1 MTSNFNTF
9 WPILKVLQI
18 LGLFPIKKSEENL
31 CGFEAMPTGKY
42 LVLTVTVQSLG
53 FACYVGSFFYVMP
66 KQKLDFMDLLRTT
79 YAVEGSSLDTITYFG
94 VFFLTG
100 LSSFGVLVGV
110 FPLKGKIIELLEIFH
125 SVNLNAT
132 QEGSW
137 KNKSVLLLIII
148 AFTLFPIFLAV
159 GLLIRMTNHINMDVY
174 TAILFGALHF
184 ATLFPLEVV
193 PMCSFLF
200 LFNEPCYH
208 LNIWLKN
215 LIQKVELKI
224 GTEQQLVYECKQ
236 FLYVGLKNT
245 NDAFSGL
252 LFWITSTVLINM
264 ILMSLFHS
272 ALSTVFLVQVK
283 KFKKYKSWN
292 P

>member
-1 MTSNFNTF
+1 MQSIRDKMTSNFKTF

-53 FACYVGSFFYVMP
+53 FACYVGSFVYVMP

-79 YAVEGSSLDTITYFG
+79 FAVEGSSLDTITYFG
-94 VFFLTG
+94 VIILTG

-110 FPLKGKIIELLEIFH
+110 FPLKGKLIKLLELFH

-137 KNKSVLLLIII
+137 KNKSMLLLIVI
-148 AFTLFPIFLAV
+148 AFTFFPIFIAI
-159 GLLIRMTNHINMDVY
+159 GLFIRMTNHINMDVY

-200 LFNEPCYH
+200 LFNEPCYN
-208 LNIWLKN
+208 LNIWLEN

-224 GTEQQLVYECKQ
+224 GSEQQLVYECKQ

-264 ILMSLFHS
+264 ILISLFHS
-272 ALSTVFLVQVK
+272 ALLTVFLVK
-283 KFKKYKSWN
+283 

>member
-1 MTSNFNTF
+1 MTSIFNTF
-9 WPILKVLQI
+9 WPVLKVLQI
-18 LGLFPIKKSEENL
+18 LGSFPIKKSEENL

-42 LVLTVTVQSLG
+42 LVLTVAVQSLG
-53 FACYVGSFFYVMP
+53 LACYVGSFFYVMP
-66 KQKLDFMDLLRTT
+66 KQKLDLMDLLRTT
-79 YAVEGSSLDTITYFG
+79 YAVEGSFLDTITYFG
-94 VFFLTG
+94 VISLTC

-125 SVNLNAT
+125 SLNLDAK

-137 KNKSVLLLIII
+137 KNKSMLLLILI
-148 AFTLFPIFLAV
+148 AFTFFPIFVAV
-159 GLLIRMTNHINMDVY
+159 GLFTRMTNHINMDVY
-174 TAILFGALHF
+174 TAIFFGALHF
-184 ATLFPLEVV
+184 AMLIIAEVV
-193 PMCSFLF
+193 PLCSFLF
-200 LFNEPCYH
+200 LFDEPCYH

-215 LIQKVELKI
+215 LIQKVESKM
-224 GTEQQLVYECKQ
+224 GSEQQLVYECKQ

-264 ILMSLFHS
+264 ILFSLFHS
-272 ALSTVFLVQVK
+272 ALLTVFLVK
-283 KFKKYKSWN
+283 

>member
-1 MTSNFNTF
+1 M
-9 WPILKVLQI
+9 
-18 LGLFPIKKSEENL
+18 L
-31 CGFEAMPTGKY
+31 CGF
-42 LVLTVTVQSLG
+42 
-53 FACYVGSFFYVMP
+53 FFYVVP
-66 KQKLDFMDLLRTT
+66 KQNLDFMDLLRTT
-79 YAVEGSSLDTITYFG
+79 YAIEGSSLDTITYFG
-94 VFFLTG
+94 VMVLTG
-100 LSSFGVLVGV
+100 LSSFGILVGV

-125 SVNLNAT
+125 SVNLNTT
-132 QEGSW
+132 QKVSW
-137 KNKSVLLLIII
+137 KNKSILLLIKI
-148 AFTLFPIFLAV
+148 AFTLFPIFISVSLV
-159 GLLIRMTNHINMDVY
+159 IRLTNHINMDVY

-184 ATLFPLEVV
+184 ATLIIFDVV
-193 PMCSFLF
+193 PMISFLF

-224 GTEQQLVYECKQ
+224 GSEEQLVYECKQ

-264 ILMSLFHS
+264 ILISLFHS
-272 ALSTVFLVQVK
+272 ALLTVFLVK
-283 KFKKYKSWN
+283 

>member
-1 MTSNFNTF
+1 MYSIQDNMTSIFNTF

-18 LGLFPIKKSEENL
+18 LGSFPIKKSEENL

-42 LVLTVTVQSLG
+42 LVLTVAFQSLG
-53 FACYVGSFFYVMP
+53 FACYLGSFFYVLP
-66 KQKLDFMDLLRTT
+66 KQNLDVMDLLRTT
-79 YAVEGSSLDTITYFG
+79 YAVEGSWLDTITYLGLFL
-94 VFFLTG
+94 LTG

-110 FPLKGKIIELLEIFH
+110 FPLKGKIIELLELFH
-125 SVNLNAT
+125 SVNLNIP
-132 QEGSW
+132 QNVSW
-137 KNKSVLLLIII
+137 KNKPILLLIII
-148 AFTLFPIFLAV
+148 AFTLFPIFIGVSLFF
-159 GLLIRMTNHINMDVY
+159 RMTNHIEMDVY
-174 TAILFGALHF
+174 TAIFFGALHF
-184 ATLFPLEVV
+184 AMLIIFEVV

-215 LIQKVELKI
+215 LIQKVESKMES
-224 GTEQQLVYECKQ
+224 EQQLVYECKQ

-264 ILMSLFHS
+264 ILFSLFHS
-272 ALSTVFLVQVK
+272 ALLTVFLVK
-283 KFKKYKSWN
+283 